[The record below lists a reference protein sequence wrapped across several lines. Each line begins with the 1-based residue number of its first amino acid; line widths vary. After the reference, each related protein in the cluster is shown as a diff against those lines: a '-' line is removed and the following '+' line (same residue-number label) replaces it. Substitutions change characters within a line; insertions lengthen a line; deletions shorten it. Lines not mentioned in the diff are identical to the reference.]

1 MSPPAPVH
9 RPEPRLPSV
18 LFVCTGNVCRSPF
31 AEHLLRDRL
40 PGTHALSR
48 GTFALEGSAMESQ
61 MVAELAARSVD
72 PQGFRARQVS
82 AADIGADLILTMSRR
97 QRAYLLDEF
106 PAAARHIG
114 HMGHIPELARMA
126 SENPAAPLKEIIS
139 AWTRRAIPAGLDVP
153 DPYGKDA
160 AQAARTAA
168 LLAERVEQLVPVLRR
183 GVVAP

>member
-1 MSPPAPVH
+1 MRSPAPAR
-9 RPEPRLPSV
+9 RPEPQLPSI

-40 PGTHALSR
+40 PDIHTLSR
-48 GTFALEGSAMESQ
+48 GIFALEGSAMESQ
-61 MVAELAARSVD
+61 MAGELSERGVD
-72 PQGFRARQVS
+72 SQGFRARQVS
-82 AADIGADLILTMSRR
+82 AADLGADLILTMSRR

-106 PAAARHIG
+106 PAAARRIG
-114 HMGHIPELARMA
+114 HMGHIPELARMT
-126 SENPAAPLKEIIS
+126 SENPDAPLKEIVS
-139 AWTRRAIPAGLDVP
+139 AWTRRAIPSGLDVP

-168 LLAERVEQLVPVLRR
+168 LLTERVEQLVPVLRR

>member
-1 MSPPAPVH
+1 MSSPAPVRH
-9 RPEPRLPSV
+9 PESQQPSV

-40 PGTHALSR
+40 PGIRTASR
-48 GTFALEGSAMESQ
+48 GIFALEDRPMDSQ
-61 MVAELAARSVD
+61 MAGELSTRGVD
-72 PQGFRARQVS
+72 PQGFRAHQVS
-82 AADIGADLILTMSRR
+82 AADLGADLILTMSRR
-97 QRAYLLDEF
+97 QRTYLLDEF
-106 PAAARHIG
+106 PAAVRRIG

-126 SENPAAPLKEIIS
+126 SENPDSSLKEIIS

-168 LLAERVEQLVPVLRR
+168 LLTERVEQLVPVLRR
-183 GVVAP
+183 GILAP

>member
-1 MSPPAPVH
+1 MSSPVPVRH
-9 RPEPRLPSV
+9 PELQLPSV

-40 PGTHALSR
+40 PGIHAASR
-48 GTFALEGSAMESQ
+48 GIFALEGRAMESQ
-61 MVAELAARSVD
+61 MAGELSARGVD

-82 AADIGADLILTMSRR
+82 AADLGADLILTMSSR

-106 PAAARHIG
+106 PAVARHIG
-114 HMGHIPELARMA
+114 HMRHIPELARMA
-126 SENPAAPLKEIIS
+126 SENPDASLKELVS
-139 AWTRRAIPAGLDVP
+139 AWTRRAIPSGLDVP

-168 LLAERVEQLVPVLRR
+168 LLTERVEQLVPVLRQGILAR
-183 GVVAP
+183 